1 MGLALAQAPE
11 TPLPGSCGTVVDI
24 ATHGSSTTRYSW
36 AAGQPAGDTKAGVAL
51 VLLIGGGGTLAIDS
65 AGCPRRLN
73 GNILVRS
80 APRFQTAGMTTV
92 LVDAPSDWSGD
103 EGLAGF
109 RAAPEHA
116 TDLGQVIADV
126 RARTGA
132 ASIWLIGHSRG
143 TLSAAH
149 AAARLAGTQAPDG
162 VVLVS
167 TMLQGETSRRKPWVA
182 QTVFDAALKNYRGAL
197 LLVGHA
203 ADNCVRSLPAQLD
216 ALAQSSASTAR
227 LQVVRMNGGPRSVG
241 RAPSLATCEV
251 GEPHDLVEQDGE
263 FAGGVLRF
271 IRGARF

>member
-1 MGLALAQAPE
+1 M
-11 TPLPGSCGTVVDI
+11 
-24 ATHGSSTTRYSW
+24 ATHGSSHTRYSW
-36 AAGQPAGDTKAGVAL
+36 MPGQPAGDAKARVAL

-65 AGCPRRLN
+65 TGCPRRLN

-80 APRFQTAGMTTV
+80 APRFQTAGAATV

-116 TDLGQVIADV
+116 ADLGQIIVDV
-126 RARTGA
+126 RTRTGA
-132 ASIWLIGHSRG
+132 ASVWLIGHSRG
-143 TLSAAH
+143 TLSVANAAT
-149 AAARLAGTQAPDG
+149 RLSGAQAPDG

-167 TMLQGETSRRKPWVA
+167 PMLQGEASRRKPWVA
-182 QTVFDAALKNYRGAL
+182 QTVFDAALKNYQGAL

-203 ADNCVRSLPAQLD
+203 ADNCVRSPAEQLD
-216 ALAQSSASTAR
+216 ALAQGSASAR
-227 LQVVRMNGGPRSVG
+227 LQVVRMNGGPRAVG
-241 RAPSLATCEV
+241 RAPSLSTCEV

-263 FAGGVLRF
+263 FAEGVLRF